1 MTQDLGPS
9 VPFFKMQG
17 GGNDFVAIDNRSL
30 GLPVEAMPRWAI
42 QVCRRAFG
50 VGADGIFFLE
60 DTPPGRTEDYVWH
73 FYNGDGSR
81 AGMCGNASRCAARL
95 AFTLGLA
102 GQRHVL
108 GTDRG
113 PVPAEY
119 FPDTRKAR
127 TRMPRPDGLKL
138 NMALDVDG
146 AAMTVHFVD
155 TGVPHAVVLLDT
167 PEDLAGLDVKRFGH
181 ALRFHPAFQPAGTN
195 ANFAAV
201 TGPDTLRLR
210 TYERGVEDET
220 YACGTGSAAVA
231 VVGKALGLTGDRTEI
246 TTTGNET
253 LTLYLA
259 DGEVFLEGGAELTFT
274 GTLYLDALGLEP
286 VGK

>member
-1 MTQDLGPS
+1 
-9 VPFFKMQG
+9 MQG
-17 GGNDFVAIDNRSL
+17 SGNDFVAIDNRAL
-30 GLPVEAMPRWAI
+30 GVPVEAMPHWAR

-50 VGADGIFFLE
+50 VAADGLFFLE
-60 DTPPGRTEDYVWH
+60 ATPAGRTEDYVWH
-73 FYNGDGSR
+73 FYNADGSR

-95 AFTLGLA
+95 AYTLGIA
-102 GQRHVL
+102 GTRHVL

-119 FPDTRKAR
+119 FPDSRKAR
-127 TRMPRPDGLKL
+127 TRLPRPEGLKL
-138 NMALDVDG
+138 NTPLDVDG
-146 AAMTVHFVD
+146 EAMTVHFVD
-155 TGVPHAVVLLDT
+155 TGVPHAVVLLDS
-167 PEDLAGLDVKRFGH
+167 PEALAGLDVKRYGR

-220 YACGTGSAAVA
+220 YACGTGSAALALVA
-231 VVGKALGLTGDRTEI
+231 KGLGLAGDRTEV

-253 LTLYLA
+253 LTLLLK
-259 DGEVFLEGGAELTFT
+259 DGDVYLEGGAEITFT
-274 GTLYLDALGLEP
+274 GTLYLNALGLDP
-286 VGK
+286 VRK